1 MQFCNSTSGYNND
14 ISKGILIN
22 FFKFLPFR
30 YFGRLILQNVKND
43 LKQKAALKLSPS
55 YLAFLIPL

>member
-30 YFGRLILQNVKND
+30 YFGRLILQNVKNG
-43 LKQKAALKLSPS
+43 LKQKAALKLSP
-55 YLAFLIPL
+55 